1 MVYSRRPLCGS
12 REGRSADIRSH
23 HNKMLLETK
32 MKTKPIILIRV
43 ITHLKCTNE
52 LNAVRLE
59 VYLDRG
65 GRVGGEHGRLLQ
77 AQLVLSP

>member
-1 MVYSRRPLCGS
+1 
-12 REGRSADIRSH
+12 
-23 HNKMLLETK
+23 